1 MLSRITTVQ
10 ECDAT
15 EADSSTGDDLINKN
29 IRKAAMSEQHI
40 KLPEGSIERT
50 TTTLNLGPTH
60 PATHGVM
67 QNILELDGERIVS
80 TEQTIGYIHRA
91 FEKLA
96 ERRPLAQITT
106 LTDRLNY
113 CSSPINNMGWH
124 LTCEKLLG
132 VKTPKR
138 VDYLRVI
145 IMELA
150 RISDHLICNSIVGV
164 DAGAYT
170 GFLYVMQYRELIYEI
185 YEEVCGARLTTN
197 MGRIGGFERNFNNI
211 AFEKIEKFLEEYP
224 KVLKEFENLFQ
235 RNRIFM
241 ERTQGSGA
249 ISAERALN
257 YGFTGPNLRAA
268 GIDYDVRVHSPYSSY
283 EDFQFNIPVGTTGD
297 NYDRWLVREQEM
309 WQSLSIIEQAYQKV
323 QEFKGTDADV
333 YHADVPEYYLPEKAD
348 VYTKMEALIYHFKII
363 MGETDIPAGE
373 VYQSVEGG
381 NGELGF
387 YLISDGG
394 RSPYRLHFR
403 RPCFVYYQAY
413 EELIEGSMLSD
424 AIMTMSSLNLIAGE
438 LDA

>member
-1 MLSRITTVQ
+1 MKEQ
-10 ECDAT
+10 EH
-15 EADSSTGDDLINKN
+15 
-29 IRKAAMSEQHI
+29 IR
-40 KLPEGSIERT
+40 LPEGSIEKT

-60 PATHGVM
+60 PATHGVF
-67 QNILELDGERIVS
+67 QNVIELDGEKIIS
-80 TEQTIGYIHRA
+80 AEQTVGYIHRA

-96 ERRPLAQITT
+96 ERRPYFQITPI
-106 LTDRLNY
+106 TDRLNY

-124 LTCEKLLG
+124 LTCEKLFGL
-132 VKTPKR
+132 KIPKR
-138 VDYLRVI
+138 VEYLRVI

-197 MGRIGGFERNFNNI
+197 IGRIGGFERNFNDI
-211 AFEKIEKFLEEYP
+211 AFQKLEKFLMEYP

-241 ERTQGSGA
+241 DRCQGTGA

-268 GIDYDVRVHSPYSSY
+268 GVDYDVRVHSPYSSY
-283 EDFQFNIPVGTTGD
+283 EDFDFKIPVGTTGD
-297 NYDRWLVREQEM
+297 NYDRWLVRSKEM
-309 WQSLSIIEQAYQKV
+309 WESLSIIEQAYRKV
-323 QEFKGTDADV
+323 QEFKGAEAEV
-333 YHADVPEYYLPEKAD
+333 FHADAPEYYLPVKED
-348 VYTKMEALIYHFKII
+348 VYTKMEALIYHFKIV
-363 MGETDIPAGE
+363 MGETNIPPGE
-373 VYQSVEGG
+373 LYFPVEGA

-394 RSPYRLHFR
+394 RNPYRLHFR
-403 RPCFVYYQAY
+403 RPCFIYYQAY
-413 EELIEGSMLSD
+413 EELVKGSMLSD
-424 AIMTMSSLNLIAGE
+424 AIITLSSLNLIAGE
-438 LDA
+438 MDA

>member
-1 MLSRITTVQ
+1 
-10 ECDAT
+10 
-15 EADSSTGDDLINKN
+15 
-29 IRKAAMSEQHI
+29 MSEQHI
-40 KLPEGSIERT
+40 KLPEGSIEKT

-80 TEQTIGYIHRA
+80 ADQTIGYIHRA

-113 CSSPINNMGWH
+113 CSAPLNNMGWH
-124 LTCEKLLG
+124 MTCEKLLG
-132 VKTPKR
+132 VHTPKR

-145 IMELA
+145 MMELA
-150 RISDHLICNSIVGV
+150 RIADHLICNSIMGV

-197 MGRIGGFERNFNNI
+197 MGRIGGFERNFTDK
-211 AFEKIEKFLEEYP
+211 AFQKLEKFLDEYP
-224 KVLKEFENLFQ
+224 RALKEFEDMFQ

-241 ERTQGSGA
+241 DRTMGVGG

-268 GIDYDVRVHSPYSSY
+268 GVDYDVRVQNPYSSY
-283 EDFQFNIPVGTTGD
+283 QDFDFIIPVGSTGD
-297 NYDRWLVREQEM
+297 CYDRWLVREQEM
-309 WQSLSIIEQAYQKV
+309 WQSLSILRQAYQKI
-323 QEFKGTDADV
+323 QSFKGADAEV
-333 YHADVPEYYLPEKAD
+333 YHADAPAYYLPEKKD

-363 MGETDIPAGE
+363 MGETEIPAGE
-373 VYQSVEGG
+373 VYHSIEAG

-403 RPCFVYYQAY
+403 RPCFIYYQAY
-413 EELIEGSMLSD
+413 EELVKGSMLSD

-438 LDA
+438 MDA

>member
-1 MLSRITTVQ
+1 
-10 ECDAT
+10 
-15 EADSSTGDDLINKN
+15 
-29 IRKAAMSEQHI
+29 MSENHI
-40 KLPEGSIERT
+40 KLPEGSIEKT

-60 PATHGVM
+60 PATHGVF

-80 TEQTIGYIHRA
+80 ADQTVGYIHRA

-211 AFEKIEKFLEEYP
+211 AFEKLEKFLTEYP
-224 KVLKEFENLFQ
+224 EVLKEFENLFQ

-241 ERTQGSGA
+241 ERTQGTGA
-249 ISAERALN
+249 IGADRALN

-268 GIDYDVRVHSPYSSY
+268 GVDYDVRVHTPYSSY
-283 EDFQFNIPVGTTGD
+283 EDFDFTIPVGTTGD
-297 NYDRWLVREQEM
+297 NYDRWMVRSQEM
-309 WQSLSIIEQAYQKV
+309 WQSLSIIEQAYHKV
-323 QEFKGTDADV
+323 QKFKGAEAEV
-333 YHADVPEYYLPEKAD
+333 YHADIPEYYLPPKED
-348 VYTKMEALIYHFKII
+348 VYTKMEALIWHFKII
-363 MGETDIPAGE
+363 MGETKIPAGE
-373 VYQSVEGG
+373 VYQAVEGG

-394 RSPYRLHFR
+394 RTPYRLHFR
-403 RPCFVYYQAY
+403 RPCFIYYQAY
-413 EELIEGSMLSD
+413 SELTKDSMLSD
-424 AIMTMSSLNLIAGE
+424 AIITMSSLNLIAGE